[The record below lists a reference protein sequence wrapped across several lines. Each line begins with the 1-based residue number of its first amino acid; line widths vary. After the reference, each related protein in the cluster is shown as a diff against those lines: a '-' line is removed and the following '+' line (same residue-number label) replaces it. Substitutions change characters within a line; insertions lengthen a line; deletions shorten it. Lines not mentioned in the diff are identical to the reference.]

1 MPLLQ
6 IEHLSHKF
14 GGLQAVDDFNL
25 TLTGGE
31 LVGLIGPNGA
41 GKTTIFNLVCGV
53 YRPTAGRIVF
63 NGHNL
68 VGLPS
73 HRITAS
79 GIARTF
85 QNIRLWNDMTVLQNI
100 KVAHYAQVKYNL
112 FDALLRLPHYI
123 KAEEEIMAK
132 SWALL
137 QAFQLE
143 AYAFEY
149 AKNLPYGMQRRLEI
163 ARALATKPQLLL
175 LDEPAAGMNP
185 GEIEALKQLI
195 QWLRQEYK
203 LTIWV
208 IEHQMAVIMSLCEF
222 IQVLNFG
229 RTIAQGTPAEIQN
242 NPEVIEAYLGEQ
254 VTLDE
259 LMVQEVE

>member
-6 IEHLSHKF
+6 IEHLSHRF
-14 GGLQAVDDFNL
+14 GGLQAVDNFNL
-25 TLTGGE
+25 NLNGGE

-53 YRPTAGRIVF
+53 YRPSAGEIIF
-63 NGHNL
+63 NGQNL
-68 VGLPS
+68 VGLS
-73 HRITAS
+73 THRITGY

-85 QNIRLWNDMTVLQNI
+85 QNIRLWNEMTVLQNI
-100 KVAHYAQVKYNL
+100 KVAHYSQVNYNL
-112 FDALLRLPHYI
+112 FNALLRTPRCI
-123 KAEEEIMAK
+123 KAENEIVAK
-132 SWALL
+132 SWKLL

-143 AYAFEY
+143 PYALEY
-149 AKNLPYGMQRRLEI
+149 ARNLPYGMQRRLEI
-163 ARALATKPQLLL
+163 ARALATRPQLLL

-195 QWLRQEYK
+195 LWLRQEYK
-203 LTIWV
+203 LTIWI

-242 NPEVIEAYLGEQ
+242 NSQVIEAYLGEQ
-254 VTLDE
+254 VSLDE
-259 LMVQEVE
+259 LLVQEV

>member
-6 IEHLSHKF
+6 IEQLSHQF

-25 TLTGGE
+25 NLNGGE

-53 YRPTAGRIVF
+53 YRPTAGKIIFDGRE
-63 NGHNL
+63 L
-68 VGLPS
+68 VGLPT
-73 HRITAS
+73 HKITAC

-85 QNIRLWNDMTVLQNI
+85 QNIRLWNEMTVLQNI
-100 KVAHYAQVKYNL
+100 KVAHYSQVHYNL
-112 FDALLRLPHYI
+112 FQALLRTPHCLQT
-123 KAEEEIMAK
+123 EEEIVSK

-143 AYAFEY
+143 PYALEY
-149 AKNLPYGMQRRLEI
+149 ARNLPYGMQRRLEI
-163 ARALATKPQLLL
+163 ARALATRPQLLL

-195 QWLRQEYK
+195 LWLRQEYR
-203 LTIWV
+203 LTIWI

-222 IQVLNFG
+222 IQVLDFG
-229 RTIAQGTPAEIQN
+229 RTIAQGTPVEIQN
-242 NPEVIEAYLGEQ
+242 NPQVIQAYLGEQ
-254 VTLDE
+254 VSLDE
-259 LMVQEVE
+259 LLVPEV